1 MARVNATGGT
11 GFAVDNGTG
20 LQVRTKLQQVIDALR
35 SLQSGSGDPTVGLG
49 AYQLH
54 VNEVSNTSQ
63 ILKIRNKANNGFVEI
78 GDVAQTNLG
87 LLLRAGG
94 VMTGVLG
101 TSTGSTSA
109 PSFHLGDTGTGL
121 YKKGTNQ
128 IGLVAN
134 QAEIS
139 FLDQNGLTVNNQK
152 EIRFSEQTGNG
163 TNYVGLKAGS
173 DISSSFT
180 FTLPTADGTSGQFLK
195 TNGSGV
201 LSFASTQGIT
211 PEVVTSQLS
220 NDVSTTNSSFQN
232 AITLA
237 INPNSTSS
245 SLLITAGGLTD
256 GDFAA
261 GEDGAPNELSFI
273 EVQLFRG
280 STALGTSFQPSTSGF
295 AGFYIAFKDT
305 NNHGGNSVTYH
316 LKFKRRVTSNTA
328 GAVKIE
334 RASSLVIQEII

>member
-63 ILKIRNKANNGFVEI
+63 VLKIRNKANDGFVEI

-87 LLLRAGG
+87 MLLKAGG

-109 PSFHLGDTGTGL
+109 PSFHFGDTGTGL

-180 FTLPTADGTSGQFLK
+180 FT
-195 TNGSGV
+195 
-201 LSFASTQGIT
+201 
-211 PEVVTSQLS
+211 S
-220 NDVSTTNSSFQN
+220 N
-232 AITLA
+232 
-237 INPNSTSS
+237 
-245 SLLITAGGLTD
+245 
-256 GDFAA
+256 
-261 GEDGAPNELSFI
+261 
-273 EVQLFRG
+273 R
-280 STALGTSFQPSTSGF
+280 
-295 AGFYIAFKDT
+295 
-305 NNHGGNSVTYH
+305 
-316 LKFKRRVTSNTA
+316 
-328 GAVKIE
+328 
-334 RASSLVIQEII
+334 II

>member
-63 ILKIRNKANNGFVEI
+63 VLKIRNKANDGFVEI

-87 LLLRAGG
+87 MLLKAGG

-109 PSFHLGDTGTGL
+109 PSFHFGDTGTGL

-128 IGLVAN
+128 IGFVAN

-152 EIRFSEQTGNG
+152 ELRFSEQTGNG
-163 TNYVGLKAGS
+163 TNYVAVKSPSALAANL
-173 DISSSFT
+173 T
-180 FTLPTADGTSGQFLK
+180 LTLPTTNPAVAGYALISTDTSGTLSWGVAGGATGGGTNQVFWENDQTITTSYAI
-195 TNGSGV
+195 TNGKNAGSFGPITINSGV
-201 LSFASTQGIT
+201 TVTVGSGETWS
-211 PEVVTSQLS
+211 VV
-220 NDVSTTNSSFQN
+220 
-232 AITLA
+232 
-237 INPNSTSS
+237 
-245 SLLITAGGLTD
+245 
-256 GDFAA
+256 
-261 GEDGAPNELSFI
+261 
-273 EVQLFRG
+273 
-280 STALGTSFQPSTSGF
+280 
-295 AGFYIAFKDT
+295 
-305 NNHGGNSVTYH
+305 
-316 LKFKRRVTSNTA
+316 
-328 GAVKIE
+328 
-334 RASSLVIQEII
+334 

>member
-1 MARVNATGGT
+1 MARVNTTGGT

-35 SLQSGSGDPTVGLG
+35 SLQSGSGDPTVGVA

-63 ILKIRNKANNGFVEI
+63 ILKIRNKANDGFVEI

-87 LLLRAGG
+87 MLLKAGG

-109 PSFHLGDTGTGL
+109 PSFNFGDSGTGF

-134 QAEIS
+134 QAEVS

-163 TNYVGLKAGS
+163 TNYVAVKSPSALAANL
-173 DISSSFT
+173 T
-180 FTLPTADGTSGQFLK
+180 LTLPTANPAVAGYALISTDTSGTLSWGVAGGAVGGSTDQVFWENDQAVTTSYAI
-195 TNGSGV
+195 TNGKNAGSFGPITINSGV
-201 LSFASTQGIT
+201 T
-211 PEVVTSQLS
+211 VTVGS
-220 NDVSTTNSSFQN
+220 
-232 AITLA
+232 
-237 INPNSTSS
+237 
-245 SLLITAGGLTD
+245 
-256 GDFAA
+256 
-261 GEDGAPNELSFI
+261 GE
-273 EVQLFRG
+273 
-280 STALGTSFQPSTSGF
+280 TW
-295 AGFYIAFKDT
+295 
-305 NNHGGNSVTYH
+305 SV
-316 LKFKRRVTSNTA
+316 
-328 GAVKIE
+328 I
-334 RASSLVIQEII
+334 

>member
-63 ILKIRNKANNGFVEI
+63 VLKIRNKANDGFVEI

-109 PSFHLGDTGTGL
+109 PSFHFGDTGTGL

-128 IGLVAN
+128 IGFVAN

-163 TNYVGLKAGS
+163 TNYVAVKSPSALAANL
-173 DISSSFT
+173 T
-180 FTLPTADGTSGQFLK
+180 LTLPTTNPAVAGYALISTDTSGTLSWGVAGGATGGGTNQVFWENDQTITTSYAI
-195 TNGSGV
+195 TNGKNAGSFGPITINSGV
-201 LSFASTQGIT
+201 TVTVGSGETWS
-211 PEVVTSQLS
+211 VV
-220 NDVSTTNSSFQN
+220 
-232 AITLA
+232 
-237 INPNSTSS
+237 
-245 SLLITAGGLTD
+245 
-256 GDFAA
+256 
-261 GEDGAPNELSFI
+261 
-273 EVQLFRG
+273 
-280 STALGTSFQPSTSGF
+280 
-295 AGFYIAFKDT
+295 
-305 NNHGGNSVTYH
+305 
-316 LKFKRRVTSNTA
+316 
-328 GAVKIE
+328 
-334 RASSLVIQEII
+334 

>member
-1 MARVNATGGT
+1 MARVDTTGGT
-11 GFAVDNGTG
+11 GFTVDNGTG

-35 SLQSGSGDPTVGLG
+35 SLQSGSSDPTVGVA

-63 ILKIRNKANNGFVEI
+63 ILKIRNKANDDFVEI

-87 LLLRAGG
+87 LLLKAGG

-109 PSFHLGDTGTGL
+109 PSFHFGDTGTGF

-163 TNYVGLKAGS
+163 TNYVAVKSPSALAANL
-173 DISSSFT
+173 T
-180 FTLPTADGTSGQFLK
+180 LTLPTANPAVAGYALISTDTSGTLSWGVAGGATGGGTNQVFWENDQAITTSYAI
-195 TNGSGV
+195 TNGKNAGSFGPITINSGV
-201 LSFASTQGIT
+201 TVTVGSGETWS
-211 PEVVTSQLS
+211 VV
-220 NDVSTTNSSFQN
+220 
-232 AITLA
+232 
-237 INPNSTSS
+237 
-245 SLLITAGGLTD
+245 
-256 GDFAA
+256 
-261 GEDGAPNELSFI
+261 
-273 EVQLFRG
+273 
-280 STALGTSFQPSTSGF
+280 
-295 AGFYIAFKDT
+295 
-305 NNHGGNSVTYH
+305 
-316 LKFKRRVTSNTA
+316 
-328 GAVKIE
+328 
-334 RASSLVIQEII
+334 

>member
-63 ILKIRNKANNGFVEI
+63 VLKIRNKANDGFVEI

-87 LLLRAGG
+87 MLLKAGG

-109 PSFHLGDTGTGL
+109 PSFHFGDTGTGL

-152 EIRFSEQTGNG
+152 ELRFSEQTGNG
-163 TNYVGLKAGS
+163 TNYVAVKSPSALAANL
-173 DISSSFT
+173 T
-180 FTLPTADGTSGQFLK
+180 LTLPTTNPAVAGYALISTDTSGTLSWGVAGGATGGGTNQVFWENDQTITTSYAI
-195 TNGSGV
+195 TNGKNAGSFGPITINSGV
-201 LSFASTQGIT
+201 TVTVGSGETWS
-211 PEVVTSQLS
+211 VV
-220 NDVSTTNSSFQN
+220 
-232 AITLA
+232 
-237 INPNSTSS
+237 
-245 SLLITAGGLTD
+245 
-256 GDFAA
+256 
-261 GEDGAPNELSFI
+261 
-273 EVQLFRG
+273 
-280 STALGTSFQPSTSGF
+280 
-295 AGFYIAFKDT
+295 
-305 NNHGGNSVTYH
+305 
-316 LKFKRRVTSNTA
+316 
-328 GAVKIE
+328 
-334 RASSLVIQEII
+334 